1 MATAKKTTTSTK
13 SAKKVTKSEP
23 IVSESR
29 KNGWFGIF
37 VFIIFAALEGQILYF
52 KYMQDISDKNMQN
65 SITQSKK
72 VYVYDLEQTLKG
84 IKLDEINN
92 EFSNK
97 ITILGNE
104 VTAAQKKIASL
115 TETKDKDDFSEVY
128 LQSLKLKRDNMIA
141 EYNQTLEDIT
151 EQVNKTVSKIAEEKG
166 ASAVFDKRIV
176 ASQNKYVEDITA
188 EVIKRVKLT
197 RPKILDE

>member
-1 MATAKKTTTSTK
+1 METAKKTTTSTK
-13 SAKKVTKSEP
+13 YAKKVTKSEP
-23 IVSESR
+23 KVSENR
-29 KNGWFGIF
+29 KIGWFGVWLF
-37 VFIIFAALEGQILYF
+37 VIFAALEGQMLYF

-84 IKLDEINN
+84 IRLDEINN

-97 ITILGNE
+97 ITLLGNE
-104 VTAAQKKIASL
+104 VTSAQKKIASL

-141 EYNQTLEDIT
+141 EYNRTLEDIT

>member
-1 MATAKKTTTSTK
+1 MATAKKTNTSTK
-13 SAKKVTKSEP
+13 AAKKVTKSEP
-23 IVSESR
+23 KVSESR
-29 KNGWFGIF
+29 KTGWFGIF

-97 ITILGNE
+97 ITILGDE
-104 VTAAQKKIASL
+104 VTSAQKKISSL
-115 TETKDKDDFSEVY
+115 KETKDKDDFSEVY

-141 EYNQTLEDIT
+141 EYNRTLEDIT

>member
-13 SAKKVTKSEP
+13 SAQKVTKSEP
-23 IVSESR
+23 KVSENR
-29 KNGWFGIF
+29 KTGWFGVF
-37 VFIIFAALEGQILYF
+37 VFVIFAALEGQILYF

-97 ITILGNE
+97 ITLLGNE
-104 VTAAQKKIASL
+104 VTSAQKKIASL

-141 EYNQTLEDIT
+141 EYNRTLEDIT